1 MNINSNTIINN
12 QNNIQTQYKTIGNI
26 GQGSKNMG
34 DNATDIVSLIQSNF
48 NLTKQV
54 RNDSNN
60 KNKQNRY
67 LIPKSED

>member
-1 MNINSNTIINN
+1 
-12 QNNIQTQYKTIGNI
+12 
-26 GQGSKNMG
+26 MG
-34 DNATDIVSLIQSNF
+34 DNATDIASLIQSNF

-54 RNDSNN
+54 RSESNN